1 MELGLLQPIILAIA
15 EQQSLDAVLSS
26 IATSVACQ
34 PDVALARV
42 WLRDTDRA
50 CPVCARHAATDEDEA
65 LHLRASAGLSLDP
78 LSDWSRIDGTFH
90 RIPLSMPQ
98 KIAHIAKTGEPIRID
113 HLDRDDRWVQYPG
126 WAQGEQPAGLH
137 RPAVG
142 LSRRD
147 ARRTGSVSARRSRRS
162 LLRMAAHA
170 GGCGGCG
177 GQECPSPRGGGIA
190 PSRPRAGAGLLA
202 RRSPRRRGVRRDPR
216 AESRAQ
222 AGLAGRRYRC
232 GHRHERADSR
242 RERHG

>member
-34 PDVALARV
+34 ADVALARV

-65 LHLRASAGLSLDP
+65 LHLRASAGHSLDP

-113 HLDRDDRWVQYPG
+113 HLDRDDRWVRYPG
-126 WAQGEQPAGLH
+126 WAQERLWASPA
-137 RPAVG
+137 AAG

-147 ARRTGSVSARRSRRS
+147 ARRAGSVSARRSRRS

-170 GGCGGCG
+170 VDAAAVAVKNARALERRNRSG
-177 GQECPSPRGGGIA
+177 A
-190 PSRPRAGAGLLA
+190 PS
-202 RRSPRRRGVRRDPR
+202 S
-216 AESRAQ
+216 
-222 AGLAGRRYRC
+222 
-232 GHRHERADSR
+232 
-242 RERHG
+242 